1 MMINSIEELKNLL
14 NYLREELTSDI
25 RYSHCPACGKTIY
38 DSYYKEW
45 KNGHVPYYSIEG
57 GRVRVGYRC
66 GKSNDPIIIY
76 DISLKEFT
84 EEFKGEKTRYLE

>member
-14 NYLREELTSDI
+14 NYLRKELINEVSGC
-25 RYSHCPACGKTIY
+25 YCPACGETIY
-38 DSYYKEW
+38 YSSHRRWGY
-45 KNGHVPYYSIEG
+45 GHVPYYSIEG

-66 GKSNDPIIIY
+66 RKSNDPIIIY

-84 EEFKGEKTRYLE
+84 EGFKGERTRYLE

>member
-1 MMINSIEELKNLL
+1 MVNSIEELKNLL
-14 NYLREELTSDI
+14 NYLREELINEVSDS
-25 RYSHCPACGKTIY
+25 YCPACGAAIY
-38 DSYYKEW
+38 DSYLRKWRY
-45 KNGHVPYYSIEG
+45 GHVPYYSIEG